1 MSKAPIVYRSTHR
14 IEFSELDP
22 YDHVNTGQYATY
34 YVAYCMEGLRD
45 YAGWDLKTLATLPFM
60 VWVRRIEIDFL
71 RPVRGDQ
78 EITISSFVR
87 DFRARCAHRGCHGRL
102 RRKDGLPLPH
112 DRCPHRQEDRPGDG
126 LAARPHGGVLRAGTR
141 LRWGMV
147 AVSQLLDSEPAA

>member
-1 MSKAPIVYRSTHR
+1 
-14 IEFSELDP
+14 
-22 YDHVNTGQYATY
+22 VNTGQYATY

-87 DFRARCAHRGCHGRL
+87 DFRGPGPMRSSRVPWSTPL
-102 RRKDGLPLPH
+102 ERR
-112 DRCPHRQEDRPGDG
+112 
-126 LAARPHGGVLRAGTR
+126 
-141 LRWGMV
+141 
-147 AVSQLLDSEPAA
+147 SPAAS

>member
-14 IEFSELDP
+14 IKFSELDP

-34 YVAYCMEGLRD
+34 YVDHRMEGLRD

-71 RPVRGDQ
+71 RPVRGNQ

-87 DFRARCAHRGCHGRL
+87 DFRGPMRSSRVPWSTPPE
-102 RRKDGLPLPH
+102 RR
-112 DRCPHRQEDRPGDG
+112 
-126 LAARPHGGVLRAGTR
+126 
-141 LRWGMV
+141 
-147 AVSQLLDSEPAA
+147 SPAAS

>member
-1 MSKAPIVYRSTHR
+1 M
-14 IEFSELDP
+14 
-22 YDHVNTGQYATY
+22 NTGQYATY

-87 DFRARCAHRGCHGRL
+87 DFRGPDALIEGAMVDSAGKTVSRCLMTVAHIDKKTGRATDWPPDL
-102 RRKDGLPLPH
+102 MEVFFER
-112 DRCPHRQEDRPGDG
+112 
-126 LAARPHGGVLRAGTR
+126 
-141 LRWGMV
+141 
-147 AVSQLLDSEPAA
+147 EPV